1 MNPGVFIGA
10 GVLITTVIVLA
21 MVVREA
27 RRLRRTRPLQFRN
40 APVRDAAPQPV
51 MHDLP
56 PEPAPAPP
64 EPAPAP
70 PVPKPAA
77 NVQTSADDFAPPTRP
92 RGVDEKGRPKW

>member
-10 GVLITTVIVLA
+10 GVLFTTVIVLA

-40 APVRDAAPQPV
+40 APVRDAAPQAV

-64 EPAPAP
+64 
-70 PVPKPAA
+70 VPKSAA
-77 NVQTSADDFAPPTRP
+77 NVQTAADDFAPPTWP

>member
-1 MNPGVFIGA
+1 MNPGVVIGA
-10 GVLITTVIVLA
+10 GVLFTTVFVLA

-40 APVRDAAPQPV
+40 APVRDAAPQAV

-64 EPAPAP
+64 
-70 PVPKPAA
+70 VPKSAA
-77 NVQTSADDFAPPTRP
+77 NVQTAADDFAPPTWP

>member
-10 GVLITTVIVLA
+10 GVLVTTVIVLA

-27 RRLRRTRPLQFRN
+27 RRLRQTRPLQFRN
-40 APVRDAAPQPV
+40 APVRDAAPQAV
-51 MHDLP
+51 MHDLS
-56 PEPAPAPP
+56 PEK
-64 EPAPAP
+64 AP

-77 NVQTSADDFAPPTRP
+77 KVQTAADDFAPPTWP

>member
-1 MNPGVFIGA
+1 MNPGVFIAA
-10 GVLITTVIVLA
+10 GVLITIVIVLA

-40 APVRDAAPQPV
+40 APDAAPEAV

-56 PEPAPAPP
+56 PAA
-64 EPAPAP
+64 AP
-70 PVPKPAA
+70 PVRKPVA
-77 NVQTSADDFAPPTRP
+77 NVQTAADDFAPQTWP

>member
-10 GVLITTVIVLA
+10 GVLVATVIVLVI
-21 MVVREA
+21 VVREA

-40 APVRDAAPQPV
+40 ALVRDGAPQAV
-51 MHDLP
+51 MLDRP
-56 PEPAPAPP
+56 S

-70 PVPKPAA
+70 PVPERAA
-77 NVQTSADDFAPPTRP
+77 DVLAAADDFALPTWP

>member
-10 GVLITTVIVLA
+10 GALITAVIVLA

-40 APVRDAAPQPV
+40 APVRDAAPEAV
-51 MHDLP
+51 MHDLT
-56 PEPAPAPP
+56 
-64 EPAPAP
+64 PAPAP
-70 PVPKPAA
+70 PVRKPAA
-77 NVQTSADDFAPPTRP
+77 NVQTAADDFAPQAWP

>member
-21 MVVREA
+21 MVVRET

-40 APVRDAAPQPV
+40 APVRDAAPQAV
-51 MHDLP
+51 MHDLQL
-56 PEPAPAPP
+56 EPI
-64 EPAPAP
+64 PAP

-77 NVQTSADDFAPPTRP
+77 DDLAAADDFALPTWP